1 MPTYEYK
8 CPAGHGFEKF
18 YPTMNNQRRAKCP
31 TCGKLAQRQISAGT
45 GLVFKGSGFYITD
58 YKRAG
63 SGKPESADGSK
74 PESKPEA
81 KPATES
87 KPDTPKKKKPSGD
100 K

>member
-8 CPAGHGFEKF
+8 CPVGHTFEKF
-18 YPTMNNQRRAKCP
+18 YPTMNNQRRVKCP
-31 TCGKLAQRQISAGT
+31 TCGKLAERQISGGA
-45 GLVFKGSGFYITD
+45 GLVFKGSGFYVTD

-63 SGKPESADGSK
+63 SGNPESTESK

-87 KPDTPKKKKPSGD
+87 KPDSPKKKKPSGD